1 MYTFKNILCVV
12 GTDEVSKQALQHAM
26 AVAEA
31 QQAELTLVSV
41 IEDLP
46 QKLELQDDFL
56 AGEKIM
62 NSLIAERRQHLKDMV
77 ASLDGSPAIQQ
88 KVLTGTAFISIIY
101 EVLRN
106 QHDLV
111 IKVADNK
118 GRLQSLFGSLDMHL
132 LRKCPVPLWLT
143 KGAAPRVHRRILAA
157 VDVNDFY
164 PEAEMSTRQDLNRHT
179 LDIAAAVA
187 EYEQAELYVVSV
199 WEAIAED
206 FMRAGVVTPTQGS
219 VDNYVDSVNRR
230 YRANMHEL
238 MDESGMGENKSK
250 LSSTMV
256 QSVLLKGAPRKKIP
270 EFAEEID
277 ADLVVMGT
285 VARTGISGLIMGN
298 TAETILNELQCSVL
312 AVKPPGFMSP
322 VKLED

>member
-12 GTDEVSKQALQHAM
+12 GTDEASKQALQHAM

-31 QQAELTLVSV
+31 QQAGLTLVSV

-62 NSLIAERRQHLKDMV
+62 NSLIAERRQYLKDMV

-132 LRKCPVPLWLT
+132 LRKCPVPLWLI
-143 KGAAPRVHRRILAA
+143 KGAAPRAHRRILAA

-164 PEAEMSTRQDLNRHT
+164 PEAEMSTRQHLNRHT

-238 MDESGMGENKSK
+238 MDESGVGENKSK

>member
-1 MYTFKNILCVV
+1 MHRFKNILCVV
-12 GTDEVSKQALQHAM
+12 GTDEASQQALQHAV

-41 IEDLP
+41 VEDLP
-46 QKLELQDDFL
+46 QKLELQDDFI
-56 AGEKIM
+56 AGEKII
-62 NSLIAERRQHLKDMV
+62 NSIISARRQQLKDLV
-77 ASLDGSPAIQQ
+77 SSLDNPPVIQQ
-88 KVLTGTAFISIIY
+88 KVLTGIAFINIIY
-101 EVLRN
+101 EVLRH

-111 IKVADNK
+111 IKMADNK

-132 LRKCPVPLWLT
+132 LRKCPVPLWLIRQSS
-143 KGAAPRVHRRILAA
+143 PRTNKRILAA

-164 PEAEMSTRQDLNRHT
+164 PEAEMITRHGLNRHT
-179 LDIAAAVA
+179 LNIASSVA
-187 EYEQAELYVVSV
+187 GFEQAELYVVSV

-206 FMRAGVVTPTQGS
+206 FMRAGVVTPTEGT
-219 VDNYVDSVNRR
+219 VDGYIDSVNRR
-230 YRANMHEL
+230 YQANMHEL
-238 MDESGMGENKSK
+238 MAETGVSGARPE
-250 LSSTMV
+250 LASTMV

-312 AVKPPGFMSP
+312 AVKPPGFVSP
-322 VKLED
+322 VKLDD